1 MRWPHP
7 TLTTALGA
15 CVVAVVSG
23 EGRLWAADALA
34 WEIHKSDHFIV
45 YSREAPDGYI
55 EGLIARAEAYYDD
68 ITGRLGFTRFD
79 GFWTWDQ
86 RARIYL
92 YRDRQEYQD
101 TTRQPEW
108 SEAGSDVRE
117 REIHTYVGMA
127 EFYEKV
133 LPHELGH
140 IIFRE
145 FIGYQR
151 VLPLWLDEGIACF
164 LEDKGNPTRLMSAK
178 ALVTTER
185 FIPFETLADLGGEGL
200 GDAEAFYAEAASVFE
215 FLFQRYGGEKFV
227 DYCRR
232 LRDKQNWEAALKKVY
247 GFESL
252 SAMNAQWVAFLKEDA
267 P

>member
-117 REIHTYVGMA
+117 
-127 EFYEKV
+127 
-133 LPHELGH
+133 
-140 IIFRE
+140 RE